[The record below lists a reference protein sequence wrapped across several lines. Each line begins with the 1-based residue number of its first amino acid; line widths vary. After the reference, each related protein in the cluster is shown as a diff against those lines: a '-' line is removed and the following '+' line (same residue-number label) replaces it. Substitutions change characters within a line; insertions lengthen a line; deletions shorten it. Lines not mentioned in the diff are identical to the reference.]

1 MSRIEPRP
9 LVLAVDGS
17 PSSDRALVWAC
28 DEARRDA
35 RPLHVVHAR
44 PDLSAAARGGLFS
57 ALTPEQVDQLE
68 AASQE
73 LLDSAVARARE
84 LAPGVLVTGR
94 LTKGSPA
101 RAVIEASPGAFAV
114 VMGARGRGAVTS
126 MLLGSVSAQVA
137 RHARCPVVVVKDVED
152 PQRPREGVVVGID
165 GSPQSDAALAFAF
178 EEADSRRSALD
189 VVHAWSFEH
198 LAPAGVLAE
207 AMTKQYQS
215 EPEHRQLVEDTLA
228 PWRDKYPGVEI
239 RPKAV
244 HALAVPALLEASD
257 GAHLLVVG
265 SRGHGGF
272 ADLLLGSVSRNLLQR
287 AGCPVAV
294 VR

>member
-1 MSRIEPRP
+1 MSTITPRP

-28 DEARRDA
+28 EEARRDA
-35 RPLHVVHAR
+35 RPLRVVHAR
-44 PDLSAAARGGLFS
+44 PDLSSAARGGLFS
-57 ALTPEQVDQLE
+57 ALTPEQVEQLE
-68 AASQE
+68 SASQQ
-73 LLDSAVARARE
+73 LVDAAVERARALAPDVPVTAE
-84 LAPGVLVTGR
+84 LAE
-94 LTKGSPA
+94 GSPA
-101 RAVIEASPGAFAV
+101 RVVVEASSGAFAV
-114 VMGARGRGAVTS
+114 VMGARGRGAVAS
-126 MLLGSVSAQVA
+126 ALLGSVSAQVC

-198 LAPAGVLAE
+198 LAPEGVLAE
-207 AMTKQYQS
+207 ALTKQYQS
-215 EPEHRQLVEDTLA
+215 EPEHRRMVDDVLA
-228 PWRDKYPGVEI
+228 PWRDKYPDVEI
-239 RPKAV
+239 RPKVV
-244 HALAVPALLEASD
+244 HALTVPALLEASD

-272 ADLLLGSVSRNLLQR
+272 AGLLLGSVSRNLLQR